1 MLTRMSSAAP
11 LDRTASTRSHS
22 ARARRPQARGVA
34 TRRRLLDAAEELLG
48 RKGYEATSMAEIAS
62 AGAVSVGTL
71 YHHFPD
77 KRALLLALIDD
88 WGDREVEDRRREAR
102 FERYLGDDPRGAL
115 LDDLRRR
122 YEHLRREGGFY
133 LVLLE
138 LADRDSDVR
147 QRLHRIRQVGV
158 ERLRGMLEY
167 GQSRGRMRKD
177 VDPLAAAFLITQTID
192 MVANEVLVHRMTNP
206 EPDAV
211 LEGLTD
217 MISRYILEDPR

>member
-1 MLTRMSSAAP
+1 MLTRMSQATP
-11 LDRTASTRSHS
+11 LPRATRP
-22 ARARRPQARGVA
+22 RRPQARGVA
-34 TRRRLLDAAEELLG
+34 TRRRLLDAAEDLLA

-62 AGAVSVGTL
+62 AGGVGVGTL

-77 KRALLLALIDD
+77 KRALLLALVDD
-88 WGDREVEDRRREAR
+88 WGDREVADQGREAR

-115 LDDLRRR
+115 LEDLRRR

-133 LVLLE
+133 VVLLE
-138 LADRDSDVR
+138 LADRDNDVR

-167 GQSRGRMRKD
+167 GQRRGRMRRD
-177 VDPLAAAFLITQTID
+177 FDPLAAAFLITQTID
-192 MVANEVLVHRMTNP
+192 MAANEVLVHRLTHP
-206 EPDAV
+206 EPDVV

-217 MISRYILEDPR
+217 MIARYILEDPA